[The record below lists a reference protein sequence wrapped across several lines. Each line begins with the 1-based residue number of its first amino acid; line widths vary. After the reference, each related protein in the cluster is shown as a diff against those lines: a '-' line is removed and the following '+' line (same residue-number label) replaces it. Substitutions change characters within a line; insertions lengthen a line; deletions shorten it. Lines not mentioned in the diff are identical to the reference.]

1 MLGRRRIRGVRKR
14 NEQFQRVKLCTRGGR
29 LLTPIGAAA
38 SAFQAREPVSRK
50 ATPAKAKS
58 IFLDITSSLFF
69 LLLWVFHHALPTGCV
84 EFLLVDVSVI
94 VGIDLRKIHDVG
106 RGVCLR

>member
-50 ATPAKAKS
+50 AKPAKAKS

-69 LLLWVFHHALPTGCV
+69 LLLWVFNHALPTACV
-84 EFLLVDVSVI
+84 DFLLVVLPILV
-94 VGIDLRKIHDVG
+94 VLNLRKVH
-106 RGVCLR
+106 